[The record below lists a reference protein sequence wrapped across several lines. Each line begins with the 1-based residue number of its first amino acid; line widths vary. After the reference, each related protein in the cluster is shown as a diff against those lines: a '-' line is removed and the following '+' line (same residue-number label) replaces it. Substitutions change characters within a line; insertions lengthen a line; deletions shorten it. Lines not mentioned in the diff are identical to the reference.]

1 MGWPSP
7 PGGPCA
13 RPLQAWLIPNP
24 PPLLLSFST
33 LHHSFRLVSLSAAPP
48 LSFSGCA
55 PLLPSLRRCS
65 APLPRYSPSRSTAA
79 AVPFQIEHMV
89 AEWSRGR
96 RGGGGIEQRTARRRR
111 NRAEDSE
118 EAAESTRRRRNRGSI
133 SLSIRRQGAALPLR
147 RAWSAPTP
155 KRRLSDD

>member
-1 MGWPSP
+1 MCPSP
-7 PGGPCA
+7 SRHGLSQTLHRCSS
-13 RPLQAWLIPNP
+13 RS
-24 PPLLLSFST
+24 LLSTTRSASSPSPR
-33 LHHSFRLVSLSAAPP
+33 LHPSL
-48 LSFSGCA
+48 SGCA

-96 RGGGGIEQRTARRRR
+96 RGGGGIEQRTARRQR
-111 NRAEDSE
+111 NR
-118 EAAESTRRRRNRGSI
+118 AESTRRQRNRGSI
-133 SLSIRRQGAALPLR
+133 SLSIRQQGAALPLR

>member
-1 MGWPSP
+1 VGWPSP

-13 RPLQAWLIPNP
+13 RPPPGMVYPKPSTAAPLVLYS
-24 PPLLLSFST
+24 PPLVPPRLPLRGST
-33 LHHSFRLVSLSAAPP
+33 P
-48 LSFSGCA
+48 LF
-55 PLLPSLRRCS
+55 LRMRSS
-65 APLPRYSPSRSTAA
+65 APLSPALLCSPPSLL
-79 AVPFQIEHMV
+79 PFQIYSRCRPLPDR
-89 AEWSRGR
+89 AE
-96 RGGGGIEQRTARRRR
+96 GGGMEQRTARRRR

-155 KRRLSDD
+155 NRRLSDA

>member
-13 RPLQAWLIPNP
+13 RPPPGMAYPKPSTAAPLVLYS
-24 PPLLLSFST
+24 PPLVPPRLPLRGST
-33 LHHSFRLVSLSAAPP
+33 P
-48 LSFSGCA
+48 LF
-55 PLLPSLRRCS
+55 LRMRSS
-65 APLPRYSPSRSTAA
+65 APLSPALLCSPPSLL
-79 AVPFQIEHMV
+79 PFQIY
-89 AEWSRGR
+89 SRCR
-96 RGGGGIEQRTARRRR
+96 PLPDRAYGGGMEQRTARRRQ
-111 NRAEDSE
+111 NR
-118 EAAESTRRRRNRGSI
+118 AESTRRRRNRGSI

>member
-13 RPLQAWLIPNP
+13 HP
-24 PPLLLSFST
+24 PPGMAYPKPST
-33 LHHSFRLVSLSAAPP
+33 AAPLVLYSPP
-48 LSFSGCA
+48 LVPPRL
-55 PLLPSLRRCS
+55 PLRGTTPLFLRMRSSAPSLRRCS

-89 AEWSRGR
+89 AESSRGR

-111 NRAEDSE
+111 NRAE
-118 EAAESTRRRRNRGSI
+118 STRRWRNRGSI

-155 KRRLSDD
+155 KRHLGDA

>member
-1 MGWPSP
+1 MMKKKEKERRSKKWAGLAHQAAHVPV
-7 PGGPCA
+7 
-13 RPLQAWLIPNP
+13 PLQAWLIPNP

-96 RGGGGIEQRTARRRR
+96 RGGGGI
-111 NRAEDSE
+111 DE
-118 EAAESTRRRRNRGSI
+118 ETAESREHQLEHKATRRR
-133 SLSIRRQGAALPLR
+133 L
-147 RAWSAPTP
+147 TP
-155 KRRLSDD
+155 KASLERPDA

>member
-1 MGWPSP
+1 VGWPSP

-13 RPLQAWLIPNP
+13 CPPLAMAYPNP

-55 PLLPSLRRCS
+55 PLLPSLWCCS
-65 APLPRYSPSRSTAA
+65 APLPRYPSRSTATV
-79 AVPFQIEHMV
+79 VPFQIEQMV
-89 AEWSRGR
+89 AESSRGR
-96 RGGGGIEQRTARRRR
+96 RGGGGIEQRMARRRR
-111 NRAEDSE
+111 KRAEDSE
-118 EAAESTRRRRNRGSI
+118 EAAESMRRRWNRGSV

-155 KRRLSDD
+155 KRHLSND